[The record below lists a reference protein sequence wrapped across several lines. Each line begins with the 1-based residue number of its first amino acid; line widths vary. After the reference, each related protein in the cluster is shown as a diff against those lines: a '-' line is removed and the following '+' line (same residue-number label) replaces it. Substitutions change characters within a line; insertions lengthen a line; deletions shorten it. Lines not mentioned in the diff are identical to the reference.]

1 MVAGLGSLAEQP
13 DRPLYLCGRTSGY
26 NGYAET
32 HPLLSTTVLI
42 YPVTGAVDTWKVCE
56 NGNTSGIYV
65 DSDGEANETLSA
77 LAGGTLFSGDLAGSF
92 AVLFSLFT
100 NVIATLLIAYR
111 SWCE

>member
-1 MVAGLGSLAEQP
+1 M
-13 DRPLYLCGRTSGY
+13 
-26 NGYAET
+26 
-32 HPLLSTTVLI
+32 
-42 YPVTGAVDTWKVCE
+42 TGAVDTWKVCE
-56 NGNTSGIYV
+56 NGNPGAIYV

-111 SWCE
+111 SWCD